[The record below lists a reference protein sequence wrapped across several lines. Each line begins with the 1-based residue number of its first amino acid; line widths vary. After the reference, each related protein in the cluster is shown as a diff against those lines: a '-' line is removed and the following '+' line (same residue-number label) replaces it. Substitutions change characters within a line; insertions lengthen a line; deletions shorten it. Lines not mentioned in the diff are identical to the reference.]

1 MLATTTI
8 PQSRCVAP
16 FSAQP
21 EGIVSS
27 ACDGFG
33 VTIKSALGDV
43 LTVITKFELTGE
55 HEAHRKAVRE
65 FVASE
70 VEPVVE
76 EHEEEGK
83 FPEELVRRLGKKGYS
98 GIPYPEEY
106 EGADLDYRSF
116 AITNEEL
123 SRGWKL
129 LAGAVN
135 VIASLVGYP
144 IHSEGEEW
152 QRERWLQKACTGE
165 WIVSLGMTEPDAGS
179 DASSIS
185 TTAKRNGD
193 DLIIN
198 GHKVWMTNG
207 HVADFMLLVTKTEE
221 GLTLV
226 GIPEPQER
234 NGVEYVRNIPCME
247 GETAIE
253 SEVKFHDV
261 RVPAEN
267 IVGTAGK
274 GLRYV
279 LEALDIGR
287 IGTAA
292 QAVGVAQASL
302 DASKAFAADR
312 EQFGQPIREFQ
323 GVGFKLADMAM
334 EVEASRLLTLSAADQ
349 RDRGQRVTQEAAMA
363 KTYATDAAMD
373 IATEAVQIHGSRG
386 YSKDY
391 PVERHMRVAKGMQ
404 IYEGTNEINRLVVSQ
419 RLYE

>member
-1 MLATTTI
+1 M
-8 PQSRCVAP
+8 
-16 FSAQP
+16 
-21 EGIVSS
+21 
-27 ACDGFG
+27 
-33 VTIKSALGDV
+33 
-43 LTVITKFELTGE
+43 ITEFELTAE
-55 HEAHRKAVRE
+55 HQAQREAVRE
-65 FVASE
+65 FVESE
-70 VEPVVE
+70 VKPVIEDYE
-76 EHEEEGK
+76 EVGE
-83 FPEELVRRLGKKGYS
+83 FPEELVRRLGEEGFS
-98 GIPYPEEY
+98 GVPYPEEY
-106 EGADLDYRSF
+106 DGAGLDYRSF
-116 AITNEEL
+116 AVTNEEL

-144 IHSEGEEW
+144 IHKAGDEW
-152 QRERWLQKACTGE
+152 QRDEWLRKACTGE

-179 DASSIS
+179 DAASIK
-185 TTAKRNGD
+185 TTAERDGD
-193 DLIIN
+193 DLLIN

-207 HVADFMLLVTKTEE
+207 HVADFMLLVTKTED

-226 GIPEPQER
+226 GVPEPQER
-234 NGVEYVRNIPCME
+234 DGVEYVRNIPCME

-253 SEVKFHDV
+253 SEVTFDNV

-267 IVGTAGK
+267 VVGDAGR

-279 LEALDIGR
+279 LEGLDIGR

-302 DASKAFAADR
+302 EASRSFADER

-349 RDRGQRVTQEAAMA
+349 RDRGERVTQEAAMA
-363 KTYATDAAMD
+363 KAYATDAAMD
-373 IATEAVQIHGSRG
+373 ITTEAVQIHGSKG

-391 PVERHMRVAKGMQ
+391 SVERRMRVAKGMQ
-404 IYEGTNEINRLVVSQ
+404 IYDGTNEINRLVIS
-419 RLYE
+419 RRMYE